1 MWYYVIKRLY
11 TIKGKK
17 VISNS
22 LRKKEK
28 NSKDA
33 ETQVEEEAKA
43 DEIQEVVMSAASP

>member
-1 MWYYVIKRLY
+1 
-11 TIKGKK
+11 

-33 ETQVEEEAKA
+33 EAQVEEETEE
-43 DEIQEVVMSAASP
+43 DEI